1 MKFSYECMHN
11 FWMYVCTIS
20 YFVFTGDLRLE
31 YTSQSCSGSLSKI
44 MEHLHSNSVE
54 QVRAK
59 ISLLRVEGGNEQR
72 FAWVSHGDAL
82 A

>member
-1 MKFSYECMHN
+1 MHN
-11 FWMYVCTIS
+11 FLFCFYWRFTFGIYVS
-20 YFVFTGDLRLE
+20 VVFRV
-31 YTSQSCSGSLSKI
+31 SLKK

-72 FAWVSHGDAL
+72 FAWVAHGDAL